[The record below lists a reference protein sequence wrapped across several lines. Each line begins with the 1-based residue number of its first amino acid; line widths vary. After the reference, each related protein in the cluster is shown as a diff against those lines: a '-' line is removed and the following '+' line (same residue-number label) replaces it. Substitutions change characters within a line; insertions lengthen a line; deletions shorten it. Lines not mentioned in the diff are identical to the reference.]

1 MKEQKYLDK
10 GYVRLIDSMGS
21 DKLIEAAARQ
31 SYNEEPSS
39 RTADATRNL
48 IRYLFRHQHTSPF
61 EMAEFVFQIKL
72 PIFVMRQLVRHRTA
86 SINEL
91 SLRYTKAPE
100 DYYIPPMERMVEQ
113 SNNNK
118 QCSSDTPLSEHDQAL
133 CYAWITDSSIES
145 RENYNALLGAGL
157 NRETARIV
165 LPLNQYTVITYK
177 QDLKNLL
184 HMIAL
189 RNHPHAQVE
198 IQELARIMYDL
209 IKQDGRFDYTLE
221 AFEDYQVH
229 GCRLSRAELE
239 CIAKSIDFKALSNAI
254 SHSYELSKREAQ
266 ELLEKIRPS
275 SR

>member
-1 MKEQKYLDK
+1 MTEQKYLDK
-10 GYVRLIDSMGS
+10 GYVRLVDSMGS

-31 SYNEEPSS
+31 SYSEEPGS
-39 RTADATRNL
+39 RSADDTRNL

-100 DYYIPPMERMVEQ
+100 EHYIPPVERMVEQ
-113 SNNNK
+113 SKDNK
-118 QCSSDTPLSEHDQAL
+118 QCSSDKPLAEQDQAL
-133 CYAWITDSSIES
+133 CHVWIEDNSIES
-145 RENYNALLGAGL
+145 RNVYNALLEGGL

-189 RNHPHAQVE
+189 RNHPHAQAE
-198 IQELARIMYDL
+198 IQELARIIYDMV
-209 IKQDGRFDYTLE
+209 KQNGKFNYTLE
-221 AFEDYQVH
+221 AFEDYQVY

-239 CIAKSIDFKALSNAI
+239 CIVKSIDFKALSDAI
-254 SHSYELSKREAQ
+254 SHSCELTKREAQ

-275 SR
+275 YR